1 MLLDET
7 YTRRR
12 RLKRIVLIGCV
23 AIIGLVAGMVFPDG
37 GQVLSEDSNDIIS
50 RSLIFFIG
58 DGMGPEI
65 VSIAKIYAEES
76 LGKELN
82 MVRLANTGTTG
93 YMTTHSQD
101 RLVTDSAA
109 SGTAMATGQ
118 KTNNGMVGMSP
129 DGRIC
134 TNLLEEAVASGRAVG
149 VVTTTSVTDAT
160 PASYLAHAASR
171 GHHFGIAE
179 QIVEGDATV
188 VMGGGYW
195 FFLPPERGKRRD
207 GRNLAEEAED
217 RGFEVVFTRE
227 ELEAAREDRLIGLF
241 AHDAMPYE
249 QARDAGEVPSLAEMT
264 AKALDVLEFDPDG
277 FFLVVEGG
285 RIDHAEHDNRIA
297 DALAD
302 LLAFDAAIG
311 LAMEY
316 QEDHES
322 LTIVIS
328 ADHDCGGPAITRADY
343 GYPARDDID
352 HVMSNRCE
360 FVRWVSGHHTGT
372 MVPVFVRG
380 PGAERFSGIQDNT
393 ELHDDMALLLGL

>member
-1 MLLDET
+1 
-7 YTRRR
+7 
-12 RLKRIVLIGCV
+12 LKRILLAGWVVVV
-23 AIIGLVAGMVFPDG
+23 ASVAAVGVVDV
-37 GQVLSEDSNDIIS
+37 GQVLSEDSGDVSS
-50 RSLIFFIG
+50 RSLIFFVG

-65 VSIAKIYAEES
+65 VSIAKIYSEES

-118 KTNNGMVGMSP
+118 KTNNGMIGMSP
-129 DGRIC
+129 DGQIC
-134 TNLLEEAVASGRAVG
+134 TNLFEEAVASGRAVG

-160 PASYLAHAASR
+160 PASFLAHAISR
-171 GHHFGIAE
+171 EHHFGIAE

-188 VMGGGYW
+188 VMGGGYL
-195 FFLPPERGKRRD
+195 FFLPPERGKRWD
-207 GRNLAEEAED
+207 GRNLAREAED

-227 ELEAAREDRLIGLF
+227 ELEVAGDDRVIGLF
-241 AHDAMPYE
+241 ARDAMPYE
-249 QARDAGEVPSLAEMT
+249 RVRDAGDVPSLAEMT
-264 AKALDVLEFDPDG
+264 AKALEVLETDPDG

-328 ADHDCGGPAITRADY
+328 ADHDCGGPAITGGDY
-343 GYPARDDID
+343 GYPARGDLE
-352 HVMSNRCE
+352 HVMSNTCG

>member
-1 MLLDET
+1 MERILL
-7 YTRRR
+7 
-12 RLKRIVLIGCV
+12 VGCV
-23 AIIGLVAGMVFPDG
+23 VVVAGVVVMGVVDV
-37 GQVLSEDSNDIIS
+37 GQVLSEDSGDVIS
-50 RSLIFFIG
+50 RSLIFFVG

-65 VSIAKIYAEES
+65 VSIAKIYSEES

-82 MVRLANTGTTG
+82 MVKLANTGETG

-118 KTNNGMVGMSP
+118 KTNNGMVGVSP
-129 DGRIC
+129 DGQIC
-134 TNLLEEAVASGRAVG
+134 TNLFEEAVASGRAVG

-160 PASYLAHAASR
+160 PASYLAHEISR
-171 GHHFGIAE
+171 EHHFGIAE
-179 QIVEGDATV
+179 QIVKGDATV

-195 FFLPPERGKRRD
+195 FFLPPERGKRWD
-207 GRNLAEEAED
+207 GRNLASDAED
-217 RGFEVVFTRE
+217 LGFEVVFTRE
-227 ELEAAREDRLIGLF
+227 ELEAAGDDRVIGLF
-241 AHDAMPYE
+241 ARDAMPYE
-249 QARDAGEVPSLAEMT
+249 RVRDVTEVPSLAEMT
-264 AKALDVLEFDPDG
+264 AKALEVLETDPDG

-297 DALAD
+297 DALAE

-328 ADHDCGGPAITRADY
+328 ADHDCGGPAITGGDY
-343 GYPARDDID
+343 GYPAHGDLE
-352 HVMSNRCE
+352 HVMSNACG
-360 FVRWVSGHHTGT
+360 FVRWVSGDHTGT